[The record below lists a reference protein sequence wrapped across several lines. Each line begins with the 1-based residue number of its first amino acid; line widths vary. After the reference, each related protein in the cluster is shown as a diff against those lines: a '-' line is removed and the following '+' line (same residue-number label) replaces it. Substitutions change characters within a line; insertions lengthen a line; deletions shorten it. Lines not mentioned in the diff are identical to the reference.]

1 MITPFEN
8 RGQYRKGKSDLTQMA
23 ETVDE
28 DVQSNKV
35 GCNPFEIQMFRKRN
49 GSGETLHLDKR
60 TQNVV
65 KLEGGWG
72 RAHKEHAV
80 E

>member
-1 MITPFEN
+1 MDRSMIPSVVKDSIGGGSLN
-8 RGQYRKGKSDLTQMA
+8 HKGLIA
-23 ETVDE
+23 A
-28 DVQSNKV
+28 
-35 GCNPFEIQMFRKRN
+35 CLFRKRN